1 MRKPIIAGNWKMN
14 NDIFETEKLMNTLLP
29 LVAGAEAE
37 VDGFLSHLSGS
48 AKSGRNG

>member
-1 MRKPIIAGNWKMN
+1 MN

-37 VDGFLSHLSGS
+37 AVCPTYLGLQ
-48 AKSGRNG
+48 KR